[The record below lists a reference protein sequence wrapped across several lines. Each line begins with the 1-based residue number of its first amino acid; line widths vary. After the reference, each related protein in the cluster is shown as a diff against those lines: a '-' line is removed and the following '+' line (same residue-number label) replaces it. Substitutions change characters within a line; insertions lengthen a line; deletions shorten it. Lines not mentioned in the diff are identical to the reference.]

1 MAHMFSSMKWKGL
14 FPEKLGFV
22 EFFAFSTYLY
32 EGTRELFKLG
42 FGSVVEVFA
51 SILKAWVQ
59 LLQPMSSAEFRVA

>member
-51 SILKAWVQ
+51 SILKA
-59 LLQPMSSAEFRVA
+59 